1 MLCGHIH
8 RWIGFCLSR
17 HLINKHHLGT
27 TIGRAGEQMGRE
39 SSPERS
45 TQRMTRTRHPRA
57 SPAPRRSRRE
67 PELEENPNS
76 KRTRTPSRTR
86 RVWLRRG
93 DLLLRS
99 GCPSQISA
107 TQSPMKSPT
116 ILTAEP
122 PQWSDRSSHSHK
134 SPAASSRPHTNYT
147 MARDA
152 NVLARRRLRPETVGE
167 GKRHLLDTPLCQ
179 HSVNRASARRALAR
193 ERLAWAAAR
202 SESVRS

>member
-67 PELEENPNS
+67 PELEENVELDLEENPNSLPNS
-76 KRTRTPSRTR
+76 KSVAKAWRSPPPLRVPVPDLSDPVADEEPYDSHGRTSTVVRQIEPLAQVSGSEQSPSHQLYDGPRRECSSPTATAARNGGGRQAPPSRHVPVST
-86 RVWLRRG
+86 
-93 DLLLRS
+93 
-99 GCPSQISA
+99 
-107 TQSPMKSPT
+107 
-116 ILTAEP
+116 
-122 PQWSDRSSHSHK
+122 
-134 SPAASSRPHTNYT
+134 
-147 MARDA
+147 
-152 NVLARRRLRPETVGE
+152 
-167 GKRHLLDTPLCQ
+167 
-179 HSVNRASARRALAR
+179 
-193 ERLAWAAAR
+193 
-202 SESVRS
+202 

>member
-1 MLCGHIH
+1 MRATISESVEFALWSYRN

-17 HLINKHHLGT
+17 HLINKHHLQPR
-27 TIGRAGEQMGRE
+27 TIGRAGELKGRE

-45 TQRMTRTRHPRA
+45 TQRMPRTRHGT
-57 SPAPRRSRRE
+57 PAPARY
-67 PELEENPNS
+67 PAGLVDLEENPNS

-86 RVWLRRG
+86 RVWLRSG

-134 SPAASSRPHTNYT
+134 SPAASSRPQPAHTNYT

-167 GKRHLLDTPLCQ
+167 G
-179 HSVNRASARRALAR
+179 
-193 ERLAWAAAR
+193 
-202 SESVRS
+202 

>member
-1 MLCGHIH
+1 
-8 RWIGFCLSR
+8 
-17 HLINKHHLGT
+17 
-27 TIGRAGEQMGRE
+27 MGRE

-76 KRTRTPSRTR
+76 KRTRTRTRRENPNWRTPSRTR